1 VIAKVDVRRAQFTGL
16 SEGSIEEV
24 GRVDGGRA
32 LGEAEEGSM
41 SSVAR
46 QDVS

>member
-1 VIAKVDVRRAQFTGL
+1 MRAVTGL
-16 SEGSIEEV
+16 SEDAIEDV
-24 GRVDGGRA
+24 ARVDGGRA